1 MCLKG
6 DPGGNTMN
14 LQHVVARRFEPTCQ
28 SWDWRDA
35 ALYALG
41 LGMGT
46 NPLDEDEL
54 AYVYEGR
61 NQVAVPSM
69 CVTLGWPPLW
79 IAEPETGIAWTQVL
93 HGEQHIELQ
102 RPVPVRGSIRA
113 DHHVSAVVDKG
124 PARGALLYFNTDLFD
139 TASGERLASLRATDF
154 LRGDGGCG
162 SHGTPPNELSALD
175 VHVPPTASV
184 DYHTHGQ
191 SALLYRIVSRDYMP
205 IHADPAIARD
215 AGFDKPI
222 SHGLNTMGLACRAIL
237 KHFVPRRPELIR
249 ALSVRFV
256 SPVFP
261 GDTIRIEMFEQ
272 GDNIRFRAW
281 ATERRVLVLDR
292 GQCRLGRN

>member
-1 MCLKG
+1 
-6 DPGGNTMN
+6 MN
-14 LQHVVARRFEPTCQ
+14 LRYVIARRFEPTYQ

-41 LGMGT
+41 LGMGA

-61 NQVAVPSM
+61 DQLAVPTM
-69 CVTLGWPPLW
+69 GVTLGWPPLW
-79 IAEPETGIAWTQVL
+79 IAEPKTGIAWTQVL
-93 HGEQHIELQ
+93 HGEQRIELQ
-102 RPVPVRGSIRA
+102 RPVPIQGSIRA
-113 DHHVSAVVDKG
+113 DHHVSAVADKG

-162 SHGTPPNELSALD
+162 SHGTPPDGLAGFESHA
-175 VHVPPTASV
+175 PPTASI
-184 DYHTHGQ
+184 DYRTSGQ
-191 SALLYRIVSRDYMP
+191 AALLYRIVSRDYMP
-205 IHADPAIARD
+205 IHADPVIARD
-215 AGFDKPI
+215 AGFDRPI

-237 KHFVPRRPELIR
+237 KHFAPRRPELIR

-256 SPVFP
+256 SPAFP

-272 GDNIRFRAW
+272 GDTIRFKAW
-281 ATERRVLVLDR
+281 AIERQVLVLDR
-292 GQCRLGRN
+292 GECCLTGR